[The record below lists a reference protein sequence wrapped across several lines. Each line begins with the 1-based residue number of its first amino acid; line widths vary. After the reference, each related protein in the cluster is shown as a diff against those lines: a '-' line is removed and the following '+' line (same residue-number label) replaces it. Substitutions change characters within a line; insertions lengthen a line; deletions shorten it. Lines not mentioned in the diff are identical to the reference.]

1 MKVKREILRSKVT
14 GDIYKIREYD
24 ERGNLTYF
32 KDNFNGKGYE
42 EWRTYDQNNNLICS
56 IDSNGTE
63 IVNLYSDNGVKIRED
78 IYEYE
83 FYPEE
88 VKVEE
93 SEEVKVEE
101 SEEKEIPTEEVKDQK
116 SWIANIA
123 ESIHENMNILQ
134 PIALGVGAVVGSVL
148 GVIFGLLF

>member
-1 MKVKREILRSKVT
+1 MKVKREILRSKIT

-93 SEEVKVEE
+93 SEE
-101 SEEKEIPTEEVKDQK
+101 KEISAEEVKGQK
-116 SWIANIA
+116 SWISNIA

>member
-14 GDIYKIREYD
+14 GDIYKVREYD

-42 EWRTYDQNNNLICS
+42 EWRTYDQNNNLTCS

-93 SEEVKVEE
+93 PQSWKSRIEKLVSEKVLVAT
-101 SEEKEIPTEEVKDQK
+101 S
-116 SWIANIA
+116 
-123 ESIHENMNILQ
+123 
-134 PIALGVGAVVGSVL
+134 GVSFAVGVVLSVVVGI
-148 GVIFGLLF
+148 IF

>member
-93 SEEVKVEE
+93 SEE
-101 SEEKEIPTEEVKDQK
+101 KETPTEEVEEQK

-134 PIALGVGAVVGSVL
+134 PIALGVGAVIGSVL